1 MGPAREAAASG
12 AARGRRARA
21 TRVRLPA
28 LPSWSLARHPA
39 PARPTPPPT
48 REGERAASSVQQ
60 LLDDH
65 AIAPVTGELAVPLV
79 DADDAES
86 TGLVQPEARGV
97 LGKDARDELPHPPR
111 GVDVAE
117 RVQRRPPGPG
127 GTRGAGHVDRVL
139 GDPRIRG
146 PGPVRARGRPR
157 DHAPVALDHDRRIA
171 LALVGQLPRDLF
183 RGSRLRL
190 ERRHAVGD
198 ALVVDGGDGRRVLP
212 GRRSRGELHYDVT
225 GPRASS
231 SARPRA
237 GTTRSRSRTGV
248 GGWPGS
254 AGSARARRARRRRR
268 DRKSTRLNS
277 SHLVISYAVFCL
289 KKKN

>member
-12 AARGRRARA
+12 AARARGGRA
-21 TRVRLPA
+21 TGARLPA
-28 LPSWSLARHPA
+28 LLSWSLARRPA

-97 LGKDARDELPHPPR
+97 LGEDARDELPEPAR

-127 GTRGAGHVDRVL
+127 AARAAGHVDRGL
-139 GDPRIRG
+139 GDPRVRG
-146 PGPVRARGRPR
+146 PGPVRARRRPR
-157 DHAPVALDHDRRIA
+157 AHAPVALDHDRRVA
-171 LALVGQLPRDLF
+171 LALVGQLPRDLL

-198 ALVVDGGDGRRVLP
+198 ALVVDGAD
-212 GRRSRGELHYDVT
+212 
-225 GPRASS
+225 
-231 SARPRA
+231 
-237 GTTRSRSRTGV
+237 
-248 GGWPGS
+248 
-254 AGSARARRARRRRR
+254 
-268 DRKSTRLNS
+268 
-277 SHLVISYAVFCL
+277 
-289 KKKN
+289 